1 MDRYSSYHFVGST
14 AESLWNTN
22 TVDYKNRANART
34 LSSRKTWS
42 CVYGAFNLSNR
53 THARANKTCQG
64 KLAEKKCV
72 HCTHEQ
78 VVTKELV
85 KGNLVVCGAFLLIIV
100 F

>member
-1 MDRYSSYHFVGST
+1 MDRYSCYHFVGST

-22 TVDYKNRANART
+22 TADYKNRANART

-42 CVYGAFNLSNR
+42 CVYGALNLSNR
-53 THARANKTCQG
+53 TRA
-64 KLAEKKCV
+64 LAEKKCV